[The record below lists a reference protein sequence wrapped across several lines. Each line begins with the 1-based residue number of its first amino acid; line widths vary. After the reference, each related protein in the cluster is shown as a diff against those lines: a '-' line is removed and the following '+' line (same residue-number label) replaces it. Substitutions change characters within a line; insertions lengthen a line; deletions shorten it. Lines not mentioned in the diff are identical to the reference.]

1 MHYGILVVQI
11 EEALVMK
18 KKGFTL
24 VEVIL
29 AIALI
34 GLISV
39 TFVPA
44 LTFGFKY
51 LVDSEK
57 FVVDSYAKQQEVEKK
72 LDEKRDEVADGAD
85 AIDINVYGVNVK
97 GHVVTVDIEGHGE
110 INTFQPQRTVTYD
123 VLEIIPKG
131 HSGNPDVLLDVVG
144 VSPRPTEV
152 DMFTSGALN
161 SSVKFLVNEN
171 NFTVNIPSIH
181 LVNVYKWFL
190 SSEQD
195 QTSSY
200 VLDNYTV
207 IKEWNAARD
216 IVTYAQSKALKVTT
230 NIQNDPDYNQLKFDE
245 IKDGLSLTD
254 EEMINR
260 FGNRYIYYSVTP
272 FAISGR
278 IGKEDLSNAI
288 YIKAPR
294 IEIENA
300 YYGSNPRQVEVLF
313 KESITNVVNSNMI
326 ETNEALGTLVSAT
339 RSLTNDKLLILEFD
353 QDLDGVTEISGNRLF
368 IGAVS
373 SLEYGNIGIWS
384 KGEPSGE
391 FSVVYLPPIP
401 VTSVVVTPSSAIL
414 TEGDIASLNVTVL
427 PLDATNNNV
436 TWVSDKPSIV
446 SVDATG
452 NITALSPGIATI
464 TARSVSNSSIA
475 GTCVVT
481 VSSTPVSVVTMPS
494 GLVLQL
500 DAGIGINFNGS
511 YISSWNDQAGLDN
524 TFGQSEYNYM
534 PGYDSTS
541 INNLPGVTFNVS
553 YNEHL
558 NYASDNLE
566 SVKMFTANKTNFT
579 LFVVGKS
586 DTRSGNNSTFFSQ
599 TAGNATAFALER
611 ISNGKF
617 AVKVNDSDV
626 IDVNGLDGLN
636 LHAVEYNGASLNY
649 RLNKTLVGTSNTTG
663 YKNATGDSFYIGR
676 QYNSGYL
683 SGEIKEVLVF
693 NRDLTATEMTYV
705 ENYLY
710 DKWFRTRIKSWEF
723 NASSDVTSL
732 SRHDFSALNWTSPG
746 YMNGIISGTDPYI
759 FLPVVASGENV
770 NLNTGKTIK
779 IRLKNQTDSTSA
791 QFFYTTYN
799 SGDGG
804 FDEVKH
810 VDFPI
815 IPNSDFTEYTIDMTG
830 IPKWSGLLKQLRI
843 DPATYAGGFSGPY
856 GSMQI
861 DYIRIIQ

>member
-1 MHYGILVVQI
+1 
-11 EEALVMK
+11 MK
-18 KKGFTL
+18 KNGFTL

-39 TFVPA
+39 TFIPA
-44 LTFGFKY
+44 ITFGFRY

-85 AIDINVYGVNVK
+85 AIVINVYGVNVK

-131 HSGNPDVLLDVVG
+131 HSGDPDVLLDVVG

-195 QTSSY
+195 KTSSY

-216 IVTYAQSKALKVTT
+216 IVTYAQSKALKVIT

-245 IKDGLSLTD
+245 IKTGLSLTD

-272 FAISGR
+272 YAISGR

-294 IEIENA
+294 IEIDNA

-313 KESITNVVNSNMI
+313 KEPITDVVNSNMI

-339 RSLTNDKLLILEFD
+339 RSSTNNKILVLEFD
-353 QDLDGVTEISGNRLF
+353 RDLDGVTEITGNRLYK
-368 IGAVS
+368 GAVS
-373 SLEYGNIGIWS
+373 SLEYGSISIWS
-384 KGEPSGE
+384 KGEPIGD
-391 FSVVYLPPIP
+391 FTVVYLPPVP
-401 VTSVVVTPSSAIL
+401 VTSVMVSPSSLAL
-414 TEGDIASLNVTVL
+414 VKDAVASLSVTVL
-427 PLDATNNNV
+427 PVDATNKNV
-436 TWVSDKPSIV
+436 TWVSDKPLIA
-446 SVDATG
+446 SVDDSG
-452 NITALSPGIATI
+452 SITAVSPGVATI
-464 TARSVSNSSIA
+464 TARSVSNSSIS

-481 VSSTPVSVVTMPS
+481 VSATPVNIATMPS

-500 DAGIGINFNGS
+500 AAEIGVTLSPSYVSKWTDQMGTDNSFN
-511 YISSWNDQAGLDN
+511 
-524 TFGQSEYNYM
+524 QSTDYNRPTYNL
-534 PGYDSTS
+534 TS
-541 INNLPGVTFNVS
+541 INNLPGVIFSPTYS
-553 YNEHL
+553 EHL
-558 NYASDNLE
+558 YYTSDNLE

-579 LFVVGKS
+579 LYVVGKS
-586 DTRSGNNSTFFSQ
+586 DRRSGNNSTFFSQ

-611 ISNGKF
+611 SLNGKF
-617 AVKVNDSDV
+617 TIKVNGTDV
-626 IDVNGLDGLN
+626 INVGGLDDLN
-636 LHAVEYNGASLNY
+636 LHAVEYNGTSLNY
-649 RLNKTLVGTSNTTG
+649 RLNKTLVGTSNTTN
-663 YKNATGDSFYIGR
+663 YKDANGDSFYIGR
-676 QYNSGYL
+676 QYDSGYL
-683 SGEIKEVLVF
+683 AGEIKEILVF
-693 NRDLTATEMTYV
+693 NRALTATEMTYV

-723 NASSDVTSL
+723 SVSGDVSGLT
-732 SRHDFSALNWTSPG
+732 RHDFSTLNWVSPG
-746 YMNGIISGTDPYI
+746 YMNGVISGNDPYI
-759 FLPVVASGENV
+759 VLPTMASSEGV
-770 NLNTGKTIK
+770 NLNNGKTIK
-779 IRLKNQTDSTSA
+779 IKLKNQTASTKA
-791 QFFYTTYN
+791 QLYFTTYN

-804 FDEVKH
+804 FDDVKSI
-810 VDFPI
+810 DFPI
-815 IPNSDFTEYTIDMTG
+815 SPNSDFVEYTIDMTG
-830 IPKWSGLLKQLRI
+830 IAKWSGLLKQLRV
-843 DPATYAGGFSGPY
+843 DPATYAIGSSGPY

-861 DYIRIIQ
+861 DYVRIIQ